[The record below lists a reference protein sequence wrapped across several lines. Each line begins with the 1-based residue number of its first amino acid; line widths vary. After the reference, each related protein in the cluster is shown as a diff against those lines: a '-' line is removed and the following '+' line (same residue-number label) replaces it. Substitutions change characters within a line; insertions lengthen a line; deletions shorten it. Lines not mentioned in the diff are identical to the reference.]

1 MKRRSILGLAAL
13 LALLA
18 VLVWAVPAS
27 SITPPFVEGD
37 ANCDG
42 IRNSIDA
49 AIVLQFDAALID
61 SVPCPVGA
69 DVNLDG
75 AINSVDAAI
84 ILQREAGLLARCPVG
99 QSLGL
104 VAELT
109 TNGTT
114 FSQGEAVSMALSIT
128 NCGSQPVNRRYSSS
142 QLFDFDVRQ
151 ASGLKVWHWS
161 HGLGFLAVITE
172 RTFQPGERVTYTAVW
187 NQVNNDGREVPPGR
201 YEVLGIDVGCS
212 DESLLGCHF
221 GAGVNIEITP

>member
-1 MKRRSILGLAAL
+1 MLGLAAL
-13 LALLA
+13 VALLA
-18 VLVWAVPAS
+18 VLLWASPAS

-61 SVPCPVGA
+61 SVPCPDGA
-69 DVNLDG
+69 DVNFDG

-99 QSLGL
+99 QSIGL
-104 VAELT
+104 VAELS

-114 FSQGEAVSMALSIT
+114 FSRGEAVSLTLSIT
-128 NCGSQPVNRRYSSS
+128 NCGAKPVTRWYSSS
-142 QLFDFDVRQ
+142 QFFDFDVRN
-151 ASGLKVWHWS
+151 ASGSKVWHWS
-161 HGLGFLAVITE
+161 HERVFLAVITE
-172 RTFQPGERVTYTAVW
+172 RTFQPGEPVTYAAVW
-187 NQVNNDGREVPPGR
+187 NQENNDGQKVPPGR
-201 YEVLGIDVGCS
+201 YEALGIDVGCP
-212 DESLLGCHF
+212 DESLPGCHF